1 MNREKLSKI
10 FKSSYQSSE
19 WKEFLKELFR
29 DISSSYF
36 ETPSDLKDGTL
47 GKHKEVKHIWEF
59 GDITL
64 SDNKKIKFYEVE
76 LEEKQKVTKN
86 RVGLRNIVSNE
97 ISSGYIDGAI
107 VSYHNKKSSDWRFT
121 FISKSLYWDAE
132 NNEVRTENHPK
143 RYTYLL
149 GENETVKTAVNQF
162 EWLFKQ
168 IETREINLEDIL
180 KAFSVE
186 KLSKEFYDGYFH
198 QYETFVGYIVD
209 NPKAF
214 NHFAQQAY
222 GNHDKAEK
230 LVSDFVKKFLGRIVF
245 LFFLQKKGWMGVP
258 IDKEWGE
265 GQLDF
270 LFRLF
275 EEFRDKNNFYENALA
290 PLFFK
295 TLNVDRSSNNDIFSV
310 TNTRIPYLNGGLFDK
325 DEIEP
330 ENIQFG
336 PQRFIDLFEFF
347 RQYNFTVD
355 ESSPDDLDIGVDP
368 EMLGH
373 IFENLLEDNKDK
385 GTFYTPKEIVHY
397 MTQES
402 LIEYLQTHLKNTS
415 KEDLT
420 VFVKEKRKGELSES
434 KLEEIN
440 TLLSHVKI
448 LDPAIGSGAF
458 PMGLLHEIFAL
469 KGLIAFEQGYIT
481 WSPARVKER
490 IIEISIYGVDIEEGA
505 VDIAR
510 LRFWLSLVVDEPIPR
525 PLPNL
530 DYKIICGN
538 SLISRYD
545 LDIPLDEVFKEFN
558 KKRRK
563 EGKIDLVKYKELVY

>member
-1 MNREKLSKI
+1 
-10 FKSSYQSSE
+10 
-19 WKEFLKELFR
+19 
-29 DISSSYF
+29 
-36 ETPSDLKDGTL
+36 
-47 GKHKEVKHIWEF
+47 
-59 GDITL
+59 
-64 SDNKKIKFYEVE
+64 
-76 LEEKQKVTKN
+76 
-86 RVGLRNIVSNE
+86 
-97 ISSGYIDGAI
+97 
-107 VSYHNKKSSDWRFT
+107 
-121 FISKSLYWDAE
+121 
-132 NNEVRTENHPK
+132 
-143 RYTYLL
+143 
-149 GENETVKTAVNQF
+149 
-162 EWLFKQ
+162 
-168 IETREINLEDIL
+168 
-180 KAFSVE
+180 
-186 KLSKEFYDGYFH
+186 
-198 QYETFVGYIVD
+198 
-209 NPKAF
+209 
-214 NHFAQQAY
+214 
-222 GNHDKAEK
+222 
-230 LVSDFVKKFLGRIVF
+230 
-245 LFFLQKKGWMGVP
+245 MGVP